1 MTLHCVAAG
10 GFAISAEV
18 IKLLFDASAFH
29 FFFLLHTDD
38 YVLHVHVILVVSC
51 IIVTI

>member
-10 GFAISAEV
+10 GFAISVEV

-29 FFFLLHTDD
+29 FVLLHTDD
-38 YVLHVHVILVVSC
+38 YVLHVHVILVVSR
-51 IIVTI
+51 IIVII

>member
-18 IKLLFDASAFH
+18 IKLLFGASAFH
-29 FFFLLHTDD
+29 FVFLHADD
-38 YVLHVHVILVVSC
+38 YVLHVHVILLVSRIKV
-51 IIVTI
+51 II

>member
-18 IKLLFDASAFH
+18 IKHLFGASAFH
-29 FFFLLHTDD
+29 FVLLHTVD
-38 YVLHVHVILVVSC
+38 YVFHVHVILVVSR
-51 IIVTI
+51 IIVII

>member
-18 IKLLFDASAFH
+18 IKLLFGASAFC
-29 FFFLLHTDD
+29 FVLLHTVD
-38 YVLHVHVILVVSC
+38 YVFHGHVILVVSR
-51 IIVTI
+51 IIVII